1 MTTLIANSD
10 DSLSSVFGE
19 LREQYKRHRY
29 LRISFKSGKDRSPD
43 QNAIGHVW
51 YEQLARELR
60 EFDALGYKAFCKL
73 HFGVPILRAEDEEF
87 RKFYD
92 KAIKLSLSY
101 EQKLDAMKFVP
112 VTSLMT
118 TDQKSRYLV
127 EVQKHFAPQVRLEF
141 PESAMQPVQPLRRV
155 A

>member
-1 MTTLIANSD
+1 MTTLIANSA
-10 DSLSSVFGE
+10 DSLSSAIGE
-19 LREQYKRHRY
+19 LREAWGKHKF
-29 LRISFKSGKDRSPD
+29 LRISFKAGRDRSLD

-73 HFGVPILRAEDEEF
+73 HFGVPILRAEDEQF
-87 RKFYD
+87 REFYD
-92 KAIKLSLSY
+92 QAIKTSLSY

-118 TDQKSRYLV
+118 SDQKSRYLM
-127 EVQKHFAPQVRLEF
+127 EVQKHFASQVRLEF
-141 PESAMQPVQPLRRV
+141 PEPAMQPVQPLRRV